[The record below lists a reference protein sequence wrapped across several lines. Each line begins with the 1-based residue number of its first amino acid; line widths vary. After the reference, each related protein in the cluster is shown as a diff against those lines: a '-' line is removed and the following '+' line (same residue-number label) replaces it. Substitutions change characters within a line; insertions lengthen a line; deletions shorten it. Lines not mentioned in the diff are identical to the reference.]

1 MVRQAPA
8 ETSHTGLRQEL
19 KWLPPRSY
27 RLWRDVG
34 LCGFD
39 SKELSRRGF
48 RGKWAARNAY
58 ADSMIRTGLRLC
70 EHSALT
76 VFELPELPPATSGII
91 NVRAVLPH
99 AISKGR
105 SGRAVY
111 RPESVLRDLRDYLEC
126 DRTEMLD
133 YGRSR
138 GLSLPT
144 PGRRRAASAAGGEDR

>member
-1 MVRQAPA
+1 MGGA
-8 ETSHTGLRQEL
+8 ER
-19 KWLPPRSY
+19 
-27 RLWRDVG
+27 
-34 LCGFD
+34 
-39 SKELSRRGF
+39 
-48 RGKWAARNAY
+48 AY

-91 NVRAVLPH
+91 NPRAVLPH

-111 RPESVLRDLRDYLEC
+111 RPVSVLRDVRDYMEW

-138 GLSLPT
+138 GFCLPT
-144 PGRRRAASAAGGEDR
+144 CRSLLVEDPGAARRPVGAGGPPGRRRAELL